1 MQLCLLFWKSLSS
14 VPAFLRSLHKI
25 SGARKFEVRVFD
37 RAQNVAERIEGS
49 GGADSFADVLN
60 VCAFSCTER

>member
-1 MQLCLLFWKSLSS
+1 MQLCLLFRKSLSS

-25 SGARKFEVRVFD
+25 SGAAKFEVRVFD
-37 RAQNVAERIEGS
+37 HAKNVAERIEGS
-49 GGADSFADVLN
+49 GDADSLPDVLH